1 VRRFAVL
8 NWVAA
13 PDHLSTAASI
23 DLAMSRNLYILAAT
37 LLLFSLISCAM
48 VGSVSSTQPNLPG
61 NGSLWKTTSLF
72 LFLGAVVAAFAGV
85 MTAMFEQVE
94 RRNEERERREGRR
107 GH

>member
-1 VRRFAVL
+1 
-8 NWVAA
+8 
-13 PDHLSTAASI
+13 
-23 DLAMSRNLYILAAT
+23 MSRNLYILAAT

-48 VGSVSSTQPNLPG
+48 LGSTSATQVDLPG

-72 LFLGAVVAAFAGV
+72 LFLGAVLSAFAGV

-94 RRNEERERREGRR
+94 RRNEERERREGRH